1 MIFRNEYWF
10 LSNFYPCKI
19 EYKGK
24 TYYSAEIMFQCCKCT
39 NEKDREFIRSSF
51 TSSEGKWRGRQVRIR
66 KDWNDVKVSAMY
78 AVLDLKFSQNAYLL
92 NKLRQITG
100 EIVEDNTWGDTFW
113 GKCNGMGQNQ
123 LGKLLMKIRD
133 T

>member
-1 MIFRNEYWF
+1 
-10 LSNFYPCKI
+10 
-19 EYKGK
+19 
-24 TYYSAEIMFQCCKCT
+24 
-39 NEKDREFIRSSF
+39 
-51 TSSEGKWRGRQVRIR
+51 
-66 KDWNDVKVSAMY
+66 MY

-113 GKCNGMGQNQ
+113 GQCNGMGQNQ